1 MLLSM
6 TGYGKSEKKSKDFS
20 VNVEIKS
27 INNRFFDPVI
37 KIHPQFRVYEQEI
50 ISSIKNECIRG
61 RVFLNI
67 DISLNKDANQFKLNK
82 NKLKSYLSIIND
94 ISIESKID
102 EPASLSHLLRYQD
115 IIDSVDINNDIK
127 NKKFLFNSINS
138 AIKDFK
144 NFRKIE
150 GKNLLID
157 INRLIK
163 KNNSI
168 YSKIKKISINDTK
181 KELNKYKKKIKLYMP
196 NLSKLDDDRLY
207 QEIAIILEKKDINE
221 ELVRLNSHFKLF
233 SIFLRSK
240 KNEGKK
246 KNFLLQEMI
255 REINTIGSKSDNVK
269 IRHLVV
275 DMKDNLE
282 KIREQVQNIL

>member
-115 IIDSVDINNDIK
+115 IIDSVNINNDIK

>member
-94 ISIESKID
+94 ICVESKID

-115 IIDSVDINNDIK
+115 IIDSVDVNNDIK

>member
-94 ISIESKID
+94 ICVESKID